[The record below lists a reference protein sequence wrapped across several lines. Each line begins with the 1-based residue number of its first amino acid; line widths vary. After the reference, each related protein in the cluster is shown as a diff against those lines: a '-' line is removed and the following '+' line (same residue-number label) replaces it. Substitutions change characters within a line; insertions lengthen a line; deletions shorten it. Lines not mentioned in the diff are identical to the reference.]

1 MEGLRAVRA
10 AALITALLTLE
21 LAVPAAA
28 VAAAAVTLEGSATV
42 EFVDVAPAR
51 RARLAVKPSVQ
62 KPAKGDEPRVLELAL
77 GNLRDSDLDGA
88 LSVAWEAA
96 PDGTPLALRLELK
109 DTVRRPG
116 TYRAV
121 LAPLPKS
128 RLGERLELQIVL
140 TPAKLGLPEKLV
152 VSRTLQWPFETA
164 EVKQALVARE
174 ESRATRMSAL
184 EVSRVASSAAGLPVS
199 VGITPG
205 TAPVAIAADRQ
216 AEIPYAL
223 DTGFPLGT
231 VTGKLRFSALEL
243 TNPVLLDYEV
253 RTRLS
258 SAYIP
263 VIIGFGFL
271 LGWLVRKRLA
281 QLIQLGEARDLAA
294 RLLSPVA
301 ATLTERPDATF
312 QQAVRPRWEQ
322 LVTARNGDDPQ
333 AIATAM
339 TQLDQA
345 WRAAVTEFGQ
355 RQTAALAALDEL
367 RALAAPPLPVPLA
380 TRPSLRAARDA
391 AQRARA
397 SLDRND
403 VATAQNEL
411 GAVGVLAAD
420 VQTAALDWQDAMG
433 RLLSRLRTAPLGL
446 PSVVVT
452 QFDDRNRT
460 APALDAIKPETPL
473 ATPSERRALFLAFH
487 GEFRDARNRL
497 AELSARLE
505 AEWALI
511 DQALGPVRGQLT
523 PGYPALTAAAVAFRK
538 ELEGA
543 ADNPAALEAALTTR
557 LQELDGHW
565 RQGLLEEA
573 PAAARP
579 NLLPLYQKREFLQLA
594 QEVVKVMP
602 GALLGPA
609 QPALVSGPWVSLAA
623 AAPVAAA
630 DIMGSAAPGALAVPA
645 PLEALTVHQARK
657 LQSAVL
663 AGLYIAVYWAL
674 NADTFGA
681 QLSEVGTLLVTS
693 FGLDLGVE
701 GLLKLKK

>member
-1 MEGLRAVRA
+1 MRA
-10 AALITALLTLE
+10 AALITALLALE
-21 LAVPAAA
+21 LAVPAVA
-28 VAAAAVTLEGSATV
+28 VAAPAVTLEGPATV
-42 EFVDVAPAR
+42 EFVDVGPTR
-51 RARLAVKPSVQ
+51 RARLAVKPSAP

-77 GNLRDSDLDGA
+77 GNLRDSDLAGA

-96 PDGTPLALRLELK
+96 PDRTPLALRLELK

-128 RLGERLELQIVL
+128 LPGERLELQIVL
-140 TPAKLGLPEKLV
+140 AAAKLGLPEKLV
-152 VSRTLQWPFETA
+152 VGRTVQWPRETA

-174 ESRATRMSAL
+174 ESRATRISAL

-205 TAPVAIAADRQ
+205 TAPVAIATDRQ
-216 AEIPYAL
+216 AEIPYAV

-263 VIIGFGFL
+263 VIIGVGFL

-281 QLIQLGEARDLAA
+281 QLIQLGEARDAAA

-301 ATLTERPDATF
+301 AMLAERPDATF
-312 QQAVRPRWEQ
+312 QQAVRPRWEE
-322 LVTARNGDDPQ
+322 LVTARNGSDPQ

-339 TQLDQA
+339 TQLDQV
-345 WRAAVTEFGQ
+345 WRAAVTAFGQ
-355 RQTAALAALDEL
+355 RQAAALAALDEL
-367 RALAAPPLPVPLA
+367 RALAAPPLPLPLA
-380 TRPSLRAARDA
+380 TGGSLRAARDA

-397 SLDRND
+397 ALDRND
-403 VATAQNEL
+403 VATAQQEL
-411 GAVGVLAAD
+411 GAVGVLAAA
-420 VQTAALDWQDAMG
+420 VQTAALDWQDTTG
-433 RLLSRLRTAPLGL
+433 RLLSRLRAASLGL
-446 PSVVVT
+446 PGVVVT
-452 QFDDRNRT
+452 QFDDRNRS
-460 APALDAIKPETPL
+460 APALDVIKAETPV
-473 ATPSERRALFLAFH
+473 ATTNERRALFLAFH
-487 GEFRDARNRL
+487 GEYRDARNRL
-497 AELSARLE
+497 AELAARLE

-511 DQALGPVRGQLT
+511 DQALRPVRGQLT
-523 PGYPALTAAAVAFRK
+523 EAYPVLAAAVVAFRT

-543 ADNPAALEAALTTR
+543 ADNPAALEAVLTAR
-557 LQELDGHW
+557 LQDLDTHW
-565 RQGLLEEA
+565 RQGLLEQA

-594 QEVVKVMP
+594 QAVVPVIP
-602 GALLGPA
+602 GALLGGQP
-609 QPALVSGPWVSLAA
+609 QPAILSGPWVPLAA

-630 DIMGSAAPGALAVPA
+630 DIVGSAAPGALAVPA
-645 PLEALTVHQARK
+645 PQEALTVHQARG

-663 AGLYIAVYWAL
+663 AGLYIAVYWTL

-693 FGLDLGVE
+693 FGFDLGVE